1 MSFKEHE
8 IKRAKELRAKF
19 GDLATEVCNEML
31 DDRVVPNIGGCESEE
46 TAPGLV
52 YKDLREQWRTSWE
65 NIKSILN
72 QNKDE

>member
-31 DDRVVPNIGGCESEE
+31 DDRYWLYFIVVGNIGSYRWG
-46 TAPGLV
+46 
-52 YKDLREQWRTSWE
+52 DLRKKWRTYWG

-72 QNKDE
+72 QNKDDEDR

>member
-31 DDRVVPNIGGCESEE
+31 DDRVVPNIGSELE
-46 TAPGLV
+46 G
-52 YKDLREQWRTSWE
+52 KDLREQWRTSWG

-72 QNKDE
+72 QNKEDE